1 MRLEITGRVDAGS
14 LEHTVGKA
22 LDVWV
27 AKLGKDNPA
36 IAEALEDADVLAS
49 AITVDFLLKP
59 EGSEEW
65 QVITTDNHEGIP
77 ELLVVKAETD
87 AKGELLLDS
96 VEDNDGNSGFSE
108 IEALIAQGL
117 PKSQKPIESIYHPS
131 DLTEIDCFYFKD
143 EDVLIS
149 KTVEGNAVVQV
160 FSDTEGNEGLHVDLI
175 AEVEYGAE
183 NLQKLLEHYGELEK
197 LAE

>member
-1 MRLEITGRVDAGS
+1 MRLEITGRIAAGS
-14 LEHTVGKA
+14 LEQTVGKA
-22 LDVWV
+22 FEAWFD
-27 AKLGKDNPA
+27 KLGKDNPA
-36 IAEALEDADVLAS
+36 IKEALEDADVLAS

-96 VEDNDGNSGFSE
+96 VKDNDGDSEFTE

-117 PKSQKPIESIYHPS
+117 PKSKKPIESIYHPS
-131 DLTEIDCFYFKD
+131 DLIEIDCFYFED

-149 KTVEGNAVVQV
+149 KTIEGNAVVQV
-160 FSDTEGNEGLHVDLI
+160 FTDTEGNDGLHVDLI
-175 AEVEYGAE
+175 AEVEYEAE
-183 NLQKLLEHYGELEK
+183 NLQKLMEHYGELEK